1 MRFLFISF
9 SLLTLLLTACSD
21 SSDRP
26 QTPPPPTITALSV
39 EPPRSELDV
48 GTSQSFRA
56 IAGYSDGSIAD
67 VTPSASWSLDID
79 NGTLEVQSDP
89 AQSGRFQVGAVIP
102 GEETVRASI
111 DGREAFSRVSVVEVP
126 LTRIEIEPASAEV
139 LVGTDFT
146 FAATGFYDDGRTQD
160 ITEDGNW
167 ASSDPTVASV
177 SPDGIVT
184 GESAGS
190 AAITVSLESISES
203 AAVEVS
209 PQVELESVEVSPTD
223 VRLFLEGSQ
232 QFSAR
237 ANYSDGSSQIV
248 TKDVL
253 WISSDTSV
261 VAQDNFR
268 KGLFLARGEG
278 VAEITAEYGINN
290 VGTTSVS
297 VERVVVTSIVVSPRD
312 ASLLEGE
319 TRRYFTE
326 AVRSDGTLFSVNQ
339 SDDQF
344 YEVGNPA
351 VAYIS
356 NNPANKGVLTALM
369 PGTTTVVSTFT
380 FEGEEF
386 TAQGTLTV
394 CAPEGC

>member
-1 MRFLFISF
+1 MRFQFISLF
-9 SLLTLLLTACSD
+9 LLALVITACSD

-39 EPPRSELDV
+39 EPPRSDLDV

-67 VTPSASWSLDID
+67 VTPNASWSLDID

-111 DGREAFSRVSVVEVP
+111 EGRDAFSRVSVVEVP

-146 FAATGFYDDGRTQD
+146 FTATGFYDDGRIQD
-160 ITEDGNW
+160 ITEDGEW
-167 ASSDPTVASV
+167 ASSDLTVASV
-177 SPDGIVT
+177 GPDGIVT
-184 GESAGS
+184 GESVGS
-190 AAITVSLESISES
+190 AAITVSLENVTES
-203 AAVEVS
+203 ATVEVS
-209 PQVELESVEVSPTD
+209 PQVELESVEVSPTEA
-223 VRLFLEGSQ
+223 RLFLEGSQ
-232 QFSAR
+232 QFSAT
-237 ANYSDGSSQIV
+237 ANYSDGSTQIV

-261 VAQDNFR
+261 VAQDSFR

-278 VAEITAEYGINN
+278 EAEITAEYGINN
-290 VGTTSVS
+290 VGTANVS
-297 VERVVVTSIVVSPRD
+297 VERVVVTGIVVSPRD
-312 ASLLEGE
+312 ASLPEGE

-326 AVRSDGTLFSVNQ
+326 AVRSDGSLFSVNQ

-344 YEVGNPA
+344 YEVGNPD

-369 PGTTTVVSTFT
+369 PGTTAVVSTFT
-380 FEGEEF
+380 YEGEEF